1 MEEQQAMI
9 EIRILDNFPSLG
21 GLTLH
26 SVELQPGDR
35 LVILEAPSR
44 KSNGIPR
51 MIDRSVGRQQFELW
65 KGGWFASAQPYLILR
80 RRWSARGDDD

>member
-44 KSNGIPR
+44 KSDGRPR
-51 MIDRSVGRQQFELW
+51 MIDSKRGEAAIRAMEGRLVRF
-65 KGGWFASAQPYLILR
+65 SAALFDIETALER
-80 RRWSARGDDD
+80 ARGR